1 MKKTGINAMRF
12 ISKNSYFWRETTN
25 AKLMKKIG
33 LITLA
38 IITSLSGFSQNDST
52 AISPAT
58 TASMQNDHSP
68 KFRMGL
74 SGSGVLSWIN
84 PDADEAVANGD
95 GTRFNIQYG
104 LHLDFRLG
112 ANENYYFSTG
122 LFLMNTGGT
131 LVHQG
136 SLVED
141 NSEDAFVPG
150 TVTTI
155 DHRINYLN
163 IPLTMMLRTKEIGYV
178 TYFAR
183 VGADA
188 GINISSSYDV
198 SEAEPGEPTQ
208 TREDVSDNLA
218 GLFRA
223 ALHIEAGIEYNISGS
238 TRLFASLEWNDGL
251 NNIFTDDYQIQTSE
265 TQTRRIK
272 ANTDALLLNVGIYF

>member
-1 MKKTGINAMRF
+1 
-12 ISKNSYFWRETTN
+12 
-25 AKLMKKIG
+25 
-33 LITLA
+33 
-38 IITSLSGFSQNDST
+38 
-52 AISPAT
+52 
-58 TASMQNDHSP
+58 
-68 KFRMGL
+68 MGL

-95 GTRFNIQYG
+95 GPRFNIQYG

-122 LFLMNTGGT
+122 LFLLNTGGT

-136 SLVED
+136 LVPTGVEGEF
-141 NSEDAFVPG
+141 NPATF
-150 TVTTI
+150 TI

-198 SEAEPGEPTQ
+198 STAVGGET
-208 TREDVSDNLA
+208 TTNEDVGDDLA

-223 ALHIEAGIEYNISGS
+223 ALHIEAGLEYNISGN

-251 NNIFTDDYQIQTSE
+251 NNIFTDDYKIQTTEPAGSNDGL
-265 TQTRRIK
+265 RRIK